1 MAKKDEMLLA
11 VNNAIDELNELRK
24 KKSIVEV
31 TERMTSTSKGSEW
44 SAWASNDDKY
54 KALLLETKTLYEI
67 FESVVASLAEIRKR
81 PVDTNTS
88 SPAAAG
94 ASPLVSVDEENAG
107 VEDSEVTHTKLS
119 DITEVTY
126 NGTTYK
132 KYSAKSYAGLSTEVQ
147 YHELWD
153 TLLKEIEDLF
163 PIAVM
168 AIQQANQLH
177 VDKSHNYDVPNKAN
191 FTRDAK
197 FLNWSDQWNKGP
209 AAVNIQ
215 MNALMRDVNVLFMS
229 IALIFFVLA
238 VFLSLIFFVLAV
250 FLLLHH
256 GWKHAQD
263 DPETSLAQQESCPQV
278 CYFQLSDVFNF
289 RGSNHETW
297 IIICLCV
304 SWSCWSRSVVAWIR
318 FHSASQLFSMIMTVF
333 SVLIVFVFC
342 MIYICVMF

>member
-229 IALIFFVLA
+229 IAKSQRDIDAAKAHVVESDVA
-238 VFLSLIFFVLAV
+238 IAPQVA
-250 FLLLHH
+250 HTDA
-256 GWKHAQD
+256 GQD
-263 DPETSLAQQESCPQV
+263 DFEKNVLYVLQCDKESAVAKIRMLDSLQKCVLKELACEAGKEEDTV
-278 CYFQLSDVFNF
+278 RQLN
-289 RGSNHETW
+289 
-297 IIICLCV
+297 
-304 SWSCWSRSVVAWIR
+304 
-318 FHSASQLFSMIMTVF
+318 
-333 SVLIVFVFC
+333 
-342 MIYICVMF
+342 